1 MNYIISYYLLL
12 KIWNENGQILWPLR
26 VALSGKLKTPG
37 GAVEIAYLLGKDES
51 LRRIQ
56 EGIKKLVNYEIIK
69 I

>member
-1 MNYIISYYLLL
+1 M
-12 KIWNENGQILWPLR
+12 KNGQILWPLR

-56 EGIKKLVNYEIIK
+56 EGIKKVG
-69 I
+69 